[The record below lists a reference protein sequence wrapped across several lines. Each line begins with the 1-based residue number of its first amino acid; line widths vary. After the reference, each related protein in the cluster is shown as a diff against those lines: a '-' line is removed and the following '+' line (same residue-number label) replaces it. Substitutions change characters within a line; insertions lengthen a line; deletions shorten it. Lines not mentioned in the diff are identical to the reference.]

1 MKNVA
6 VVGYGYWGPNIL
18 RVLMSNDSVRVKYLC
33 ELDSSKLSLAK
44 AKYPDLSFTRD
55 FDTVLNDSEIDAV
68 FIVTPIFSH
77 YELAKKALQKGK
89 DVFVEKPL
97 TGSAETTE
105 DLIKIAEKNEKI
117 LMVGHTFEFSPPVME
132 TKKIIDSG
140 DLGDIYF
147 ITSSRVNLG
156 IHRKDM
162 SVIWDLAPH
171 DFSMMFSW
179 LDESPSEI
187 LTLGRDSIF
196 KGNLDIAFMNI
207 KFPSGIIAN
216 VEVSWLSPVKMRK
229 TVIVGSKKML
239 VYDDTESVEK
249 IKIYDKGVDFKEPED
264 FGEYQLTY
272 RSGSIISPK
281 LPNKEPLKIE
291 IAHFIDCITNRTT
304 PKTDG
309 YSALRVIKAIEAA
322 EKSAQEGKYIK
333 I

>member
-18 RVLMSNDSVRVKYLC
+18 RVLMANDSVNVKYLC
-33 ELDSSKLSLAK
+33 ELDSNKLSLAK
-44 AKYPDLSFTRD
+44 SKYPDLSVTRE
-55 FDTVLNDSEIDAV
+55 FDTVLNDSKVEAIFV
-68 FIVTPIFSH
+68 VTPIFTH
-77 YELAKKALQKGK
+77 YELAKKALLSGK

-97 TGSAETTE
+97 TGSSKTTQ
-105 DLIKIAEKNEKI
+105 DLINVAKKNSKI
-117 LMVGHTFEFSPPVME
+117 LMVGHTFEFSPPVVE

-140 DLGDIYF
+140 ELGDIYF

-179 LDESPSEI
+179 LNEAPSEI

-239 VYDDTESVEK
+239 VYDDTENVEK

-291 IAHFIDCITNRTT
+291 ISHFIDCITNRTN

-309 YSALRVIKAIEAA
+309 HSALRVIKAIEAA

-333 I
+333 V